1 MKKKK
6 ALRKVKL
13 LLKILKHNQ
22 KSFGDLKYLIIG
34 LGNIG
39 SEYQET
45 RHNIGFK
52 ILDALASASNISFE
66 DGRYAQ
72 TAEYKFKGRTF
83 VLVKPSTFMN
93 RSGQAVSYWLKKT
106 KVPASKMLVLVDDIA
121 IPFGAIRIKPK
132 GSDGG
137 HNGLADINRALGGS
151 NYARVRFGIG
161 NDFSKGR
168 QIDYV
173 LGEWSKNEQIELPFL
188 IDHCIEIIKG
198 FGTIGLE
205 LTMTNFNKK

>member
-1 MKKKK
+1 M
-6 ALRKVKL
+6 VK
-13 LLKILKHNQ
+13 LLKILKHKQ
-22 KSFGDLKYLIIG
+22 KSFDDLKYLIIG

-39 SEYQET
+39 KEYQET

-66 DGRYAQ
+66 DNRYAQ
-72 TAEYKFKGRTF
+72 KTEFKFKGRTF
-83 VLVKPSTFMN
+83 VLIKPSTFMN
-93 RSGQAVSYWLKKT
+93 RSGQAVNYWLKKT
-106 KVPASKMLVLVDDIA
+106 KVPVSNMLVLVDDIA
-121 IPFGAIRIKPK
+121 IPFGSIRIKPK

-137 HNGLADINRALGGS
+137 HNGLADINRTLGGS

-161 NDFSKGR
+161 DDFPKGH

-173 LGEWSKNEQIELPFL
+173 LGEWSKNEQSELPFL
-188 IDHCIEIIKG
+188 IDHSIEIIKS

-205 LTMTNFNKK
+205 LTMTNLNKK